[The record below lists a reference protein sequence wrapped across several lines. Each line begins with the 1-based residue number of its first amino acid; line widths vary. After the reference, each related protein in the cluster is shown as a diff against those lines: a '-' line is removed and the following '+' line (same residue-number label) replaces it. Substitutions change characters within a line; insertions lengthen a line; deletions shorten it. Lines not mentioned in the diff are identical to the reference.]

1 MTELEKAEERLKKYN
16 QEQIIED
23 LEKLDKKKQ
32 ENIIKQINEI
42 NFDEVNKLYNLT
54 KQNHTI
60 NDSKIEPIGYVD
72 LEKLENKQKQEA
84 EKIGEEIIRNNQ
96 YAVVTMAGGQGTR
109 LGWKGPKGTY
119 KLDIGENGKYIFEI
133 LAESMKKSK
142 DLYNVFTY
150 WYIMT
155 SKQNNEDTIKFFE
168 ENNYFNYPKENIYFF
183 KQGELPVLNEQG
195 KLMLDKNGNIN
206 TAADGHGGVFISME
220 KEDIIQNMKKRG
232 IKWVFIG
239 PVDNI
244 LVKMVDPIFAGIC
257 QDKNVLAGGK
267 SIIKGYPEE
276 RVGVF
281 CKKDG
286 KPDVI
291 EYTEIS
297 KEMSE
302 MKNEKG
308 ELVYSESHI
317 NCNLFNINI
326 IEKISKNKLP
336 YHSAYKKV
344 EYLNKSGE
352 VVKPEKPNAYK
363 FEAFIFD
370 AFKMLD
376 EIAIFRV
383 KREDEF
389 APIKNAEGIDSPE
402 TAIKL
407 YKKFYKK

>member
-155 SKQNNEDTIKFFE
+155 SKQNDNETKAFFE
-168 ENNYFNYPKENIYFF
+168 EHNYFGYDKEKVVFF
-183 KQGELPVLNEQG
+183 TQGELPVLTESG
-195 KLMLDKNGNIN
+195 KIVLEDGRIQTGSNGN
-206 TAADGHGGVFISME
+206 GGVYKAMKDHHIIEDMKE
-220 KEDIIQNMKKRG
+220 KN
-232 IKWVFIG
+232 IKWVYICG
-239 PVDNI
+239 VDNI
-244 LVKMVDPIFAGIC
+244 MVNPISPIFIGKTIL
-257 QDKNVLAGGK
+257 DKLQIASK
-267 SIIKGYPEE
+267 SVAKAYPEE
-276 RVGVF
+276 KVNQVQQNIQSYP
-281 CKKDG
+281 KK
-286 KPDVI
+286 
-291 EYTEIS
+291 
-297 KEMSE
+297 
-302 MKNEKG
+302 
-308 ELVYSESHI
+308 
-317 NCNLFNINI
+317 
-326 IEKISKNKLP
+326 
-336 YHSAYKKV
+336 
-344 EYLNKSGE
+344 
-352 VVKPEKPNAYK
+352 
-363 FEAFIFD
+363 
-370 AFKMLD
+370 
-376 EIAIFRV
+376 
-383 KREDEF
+383 
-389 APIKNAEGIDSPE
+389 
-402 TAIKL
+402 
-407 YKKFYKK
+407 